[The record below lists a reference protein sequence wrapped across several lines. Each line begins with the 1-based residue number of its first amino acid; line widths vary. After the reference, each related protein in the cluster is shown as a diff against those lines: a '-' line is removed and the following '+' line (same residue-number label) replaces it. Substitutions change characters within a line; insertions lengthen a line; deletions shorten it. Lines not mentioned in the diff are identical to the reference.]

1 MKKQRN
7 QWEEK
12 SANHTSYKTLIPKT
26 HKELHKKP
34 NQKMGRG
41 SG

>member
-1 MKKQRN
+1 MKKQHN
-7 QWEEK
+7 QWEEI
-12 SANHTSYKTLIPKT
+12 SANHISYKTLIPKT
-26 HKELHKKP
+26 HKEVHKQP